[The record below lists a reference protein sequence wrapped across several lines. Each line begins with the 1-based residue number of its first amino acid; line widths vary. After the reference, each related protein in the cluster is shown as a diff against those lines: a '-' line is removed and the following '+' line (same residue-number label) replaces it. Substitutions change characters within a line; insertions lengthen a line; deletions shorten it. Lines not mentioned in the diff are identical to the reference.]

1 MLNANYLA
9 ARIEAKYPMP
19 YGRGMHECVATGTPF
34 KDKYGVKTLDIAK
47 RLLDY
52 GFHAPTVYFP
62 LIVHE
67 ALMIE
72 PTETAT
78 KDELDRF
85 ADTMLTIA
93 EEAEKSPELVT
104 GAPHT
109 TPVSRFDEAAAARN
123 PNVRFAFGD

>member
-1 MLNANYLA
+1 
-9 ARIEAKYPMP
+9 
-19 YGRGMHECVATGTPF
+19 MHECVATGTPF

-78 KDELDRF
+78 KEELDRF
-85 ADTMLTIA
+85 ADTLLTIA

-123 PNVRFAFGD
+123 PNVRFTFGG

>member
-1 MLNANYLA
+1 
-9 ARIEAKYPMP
+9 
-19 YGRGMHECVATGTPF
+19 VATGTPF
-34 KDKYGVKTLDIAK
+34 KEQYGVKTLDIAK

-52 GFHAPTVYFP
+52 GFHAPTIYFP
-62 LIVHE
+62 LIVPE

-85 ADTMLTIA
+85 ADTLLKIA
-93 EEAEKSPELVT
+93 EEAERTPDVVT
-104 GAPHT
+104 GAPRL

-123 PNVRFAFGD
+123 PDVRYEFGK

>member
-1 MLNANYLA
+1 
-9 ARIEAKYPMP
+9 
-19 YGRGMHECVATGTPF
+19 MHECVATGTPF

-78 KDELDRF
+78 KDELDLF
-85 ADTMLTIA
+85 ADTMLRIA
-93 EEAEKSPELVT
+93 AEAENNPETVT
-104 GAPHT
+104 GAPHG

-123 PNVRFAFGD
+123 PNVRFAFGG